1 MVSVFVLEHIVRKA
15 IDYDNYWLELMTTT
29 LIGSYELSSIFEN
42 LFVINPN
49 LVFLK
54 SLIKLSDKLRDKT
67 VSIAEDKIE
76 KLNDFLPKKEG
87 LYL

>member
-1 MVSVFVLEHIVRKA
+1 LVS
-15 IDYDNYWLELMTTT
+15 
-29 LIGSYELSSIFEN
+29 IGTYELSSIFEN

-76 KLNDFLPKKEG
+76 KLDENISGKTD
-87 LYL
+87 